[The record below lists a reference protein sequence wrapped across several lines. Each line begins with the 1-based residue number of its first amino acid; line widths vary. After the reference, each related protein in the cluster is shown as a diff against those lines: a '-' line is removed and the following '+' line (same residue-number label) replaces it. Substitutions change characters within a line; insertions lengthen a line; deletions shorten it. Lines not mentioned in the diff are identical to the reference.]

1 MKLYEA
7 CLTLLQVYSKNSS
20 RKRSDSAAEED
31 QYQDLLLIMELLTNL
46 LSKEFIDFSDTG
58 ERRGSQP
65 RGCSGFPWYLRFSHP
80 AVCSDD
86 VFRNQDQGTP
96 ACNRTVSA
104 ADVVLYGVNI
114 VLPLMT
120 QDLLK
125 VRILILNGLKGSS
138 PFGGFNPVFA
148 VQFPSLCN
156 QYYKLITFIC
166 EIFPE
171 KIPQL
176 PEDLFKSLMFSLEL
190 GMTSYPL
197 LPQANALNYG
207 YASKW
212 FLTLYW
218 GRNREVFPRNGSS
231 LACMIRM
238 SSEISQL
245 CLEALSPLAEQCAK
259 SQDKDMPLFI
269 ATRHFLKVKLTNW
282 NSSFF
287 WLAV

>member
-58 ERRGSQP
+58 ERHASQP
-65 RGCSGFPWYLRFSHP
+65 RGCSRDPWYLMFSHP

-125 VRILILNGLKGSS
+125 VRILILNGLNGSS
-138 PFGGFNPVFA
+138 HFGGFNPVFA
-148 VQFPSLCN
+148 FQFPSLCN

-197 LPQANALNYG
+197 PPQANALNYG
-207 YASKW
+207 Y
-212 FLTLYW
+212 
-218 GRNREVFPRNGSS
+218 V
-231 LACMIRM
+231 C
-238 SSEISQL
+238 
-245 CLEALSPLAEQCAK
+245 
-259 SQDKDMPLFI
+259 
-269 ATRHFLKVKLTNW
+269 
-282 NSSFF
+282 
-287 WLAV
+287 

>member
-58 ERRGSQP
+58 ERRTWQP
-65 RGCSGFPWYLRFSHP
+65 GDVLLTFGTQDFGLLASCARL
-80 AVCSDD
+80 DD

-125 VRILILNGLKGSS
+125 VRTSILYSLVCSS
-138 PFGGFNPVFA
+138 HVCGFNSGFVF
-148 VQFPSLCN
+148 QFPSLCN

-190 GMTSYPL
+190 GMTSYPPPPL
-197 LPQANALNYG
+197 SDVL
-207 YASKW
+207 
-212 FLTLYW
+212 
-218 GRNREVFPRNGSS
+218 
-231 LACMIRM
+231 IH
-238 SSEISQL
+238 
-245 CLEALSPLAEQCAK
+245 EA
-259 SQDKDMPLFI
+259 
-269 ATRHFLKVKLTNW
+269 H
-282 NSSFF
+282 
-287 WLAV
+287 

>member
-1 MKLYEA
+1 
-7 CLTLLQVYSKNSS
+7 
-20 RKRSDSAAEED
+20 
-31 QYQDLLLIMELLTNL
+31 
-46 LSKEFIDFSDTG
+46 
-58 ERRGSQP
+58 
-65 RGCSGFPWYLRFSHP
+65 
-80 AVCSDD
+80 
-86 VFRNQDQGTP
+86 
-96 ACNRTVSA
+96 
-104 ADVVLYGVNI
+104 
-114 VLPLMT
+114 MT

-125 VRILILNGLKGSS
+125 VGTLILNGLNGSS
-138 PFGGFNPVFA
+138 HFGGFNPVFA
-148 VQFPSLCN
+148 FQFPSLCN

-197 LPQANALNYG
+197 LPRANALNYS
-207 YASKW
+207 YVCEC

-218 GRNREVFPRNGSS
+218 GRWWDIFPRNVFS

-269 ATRHFLKVKLTNW
+269 ATRHFLKVHHRGHKKVKLE
-282 NSSFF
+282 FILF
-287 WLAV
+287 WFTCLAIKLKGTGRVSLVQLVFDMLVLQKHNMEMTVAAGEAFYTLVCLHQVNKQHLKPSDLTFNLF

>member
-1 MKLYEA
+1 MRAAPDGRARLSLPPALKTLA
-7 CLTLLQVYSKNSS
+7 LCLP
-20 RKRSDSAAEED
+20 AA
-31 QYQDLLLIMELLTNL
+31 L
-46 LSKEFIDFSDTG
+46 
-58 ERRGSQP
+58 P
-65 RGCSGFPWYLRFSHP
+65 
-80 AVCSDD
+80 DD

-125 VRILILNGLKGSS
+125 VTASILCSLLCPRRGC
-138 PFGGFNPVFA
+138 GFNSAFSS
-148 VQFPSLCN
+148 QFPSLCN

-190 GMTSYPL
+190 GMTSYP
-197 LPQANALNYG
+197 P
-207 YASKW
+207 
-212 FLTLYW
+212 LTKLINPRICSSPLYC
-218 GRNREVFPRNGSS
+218 GRNTSVFFGNDRS
-231 LACMIRM
+231 LACLTRM

-259 SQDKDMPLFI
+259 SQDKDTPLFI
-269 ATRHFLKVKLTNW
+269 ATRHFLKVRHSPAWCRKH
-282 NSSFF
+282 F
-287 WLAV
+287 